1 MFAPVRRL
9 LEKGGRGGVFFLHGD
24 DEFRKDEAVRAIVE
38 EHLDPATRDF
48 NFDVLRAGEVDGE
61 RLASVLATPPM
72 MADWRVVVVRDVE
85 SVASNA
91 RTRALLVELAS
102 APPVGMAVVLIAA
115 IPKGS
120 GARFWKDLKAKGRSL
135 ELPSLSPDDVPGWLM
150 ERARE
155 TLGIELEEE
164 AALTL
169 SAAIGSDLGV
179 LAQELQKLS
188 TVVEDGV
195 PIKSKDVEAAGFR
208 LPVQDRWQW
217 FDLVGERRFAEAL
230 AGLPILL
237 GQGESGVGLAIQ
249 LGSQIL
255 RIGVALEGGRAA
267 LEAVLPP
274 HQRWL
279 ARRLAPQ
286 AQGWTVDQVSVAL
299 AGLLRADRL
308 MKASGASSETLLEEW
323 LLGLLV
329 STRAAA

>member
-1 MFAPVRRL
+1 M
-9 LEKGGRGGVFFLHGD
+9 GD
-24 DEFRKDEAVRAIVE
+24 
-38 EHLDPATRDF
+38 
-48 NFDVLRAGEVDGE
+48 
-61 RLASVLATPPM
+61 
-72 MADWRVVVVRDVE
+72 
-85 SVASNA
+85 
-91 RTRALLVELAS
+91 
-102 APPVGMAVVLIAA
+102 
-115 IPKGS
+115 
-120 GARFWKDLKAKGRSL
+120 
-135 ELPSLSPDDVPGWLM
+135 
-150 ERARE
+150 
-155 TLGIELEEE
+155 
-164 AALTL
+164 
-169 SAAIGSDLGV
+169 
-179 LAQELQKLS
+179 
-188 TVVEDGV
+188 
-195 PIKSKDVEAAGFR
+195 
-208 LPVQDRWQW
+208 
-217 FDLVGERRFAEAL
+217 RRFAEAL